1 MTNLKLSPC
10 PNCKGPCETRNGTRE
25 PDSVRWLWPPRVIC
39 MRCIYVMT
47 APTIDRAIKSH
58 ERLAGVCEWRHLL
71 HDSKRDVVGYLT
83 GCGNQFMVCHEDSKD
98 LKHCPDCGKKVKVKG

>member
-10 PNCKGPCETRNGTRE
+10 PNCGTDVKHGQRMPEMIWCPNCAYVQLSSDEET
-25 PDSVRWLWPPRVIC
+25 
-39 MRCIYVMT
+39 CI
-47 APTIDRAIKSH
+47 ANH

-98 LKHCPDCGKKVKVKG
+98 LKHCTACGKKVEVK